1 MFIKARVCKNSSFL
15 VYFILYIK
23 QRILNAKY
31 KIIFFNPNCSWC
43 SNYCV
48 LSPLSIPIGIVP
60 VTLQT
65 LAVGLVATVLKARE
79 TFFAYLTLSPARIYW
94 NSRIHWW
101 DIRNCGSFWPNR
113 WFSNCLFNN
122 GNSYFFWPSSN

>member
-1 MFIKARVCKNSSFL
+1 MQNTK
-15 VYFILYIK
+15 LYSLTLIA
-23 QRILNAKY
+23 LGAA
-31 KIIFFNPNCSWC
+31 IIA
-43 SNYCV
+43 V

-79 TFFAYLTLSPARIYW
+79 TFFAILLYLLLGFIGIPVFTGGTS
-94 NSRIHWW
+94 
-101 DIRNCGSFWPNR
+101 RNCGSFWSNR